1 MILSSCLLLYL
12 TEMDWYI
19 VSRENALIHT
29 VMLATVLDCDRD
41 WPDMYMYFVSGSTFR
56 IRSTVFCC
64 KADKDKRREKE
75 EGEMGLC
82 VTWIQLVI
90 PCPYSDK
97 CCMYL
102 Y

>member
-41 WPDMYMYFVSGSTFR
+41 WPDMYMYR
-56 IRSTVFCC
+56 I
-64 KADKDKRREKE
+64 
-75 EGEMGLC
+75 L
-82 VTWIQLVI
+82 
-90 PCPYSDK
+90 
-97 CCMYL
+97 
-102 Y
+102 